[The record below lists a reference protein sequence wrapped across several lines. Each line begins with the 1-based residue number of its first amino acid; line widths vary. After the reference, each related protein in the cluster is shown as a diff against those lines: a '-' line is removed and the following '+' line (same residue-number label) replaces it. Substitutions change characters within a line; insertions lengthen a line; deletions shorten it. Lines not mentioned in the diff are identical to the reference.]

1 MTPAQAERCDL
12 LIVGAGPAGLAAAR
26 AAAPGGGRIVLIDD
40 NLAPG
45 GQIWRHGPGVH
56 LPAQAQALRAAVAAC
71 TNVAVWTGTRVL
83 AATAPDELLLDQPH
97 RTVRLRWQRL
107 ILCTGARELLLPFP
121 GWTLPGVTGA
131 GGLQALIKA
140 GWPVAGERVVVA
152 GTGPLLLAVASTA
165 AQAGAQVV
173 GVIEQAPVMRL
184 ARLAL
189 GLARWPA
196 KLAQALTL
204 APRHYRTG
212 AVVAAA
218 LGDRQLEAVQLRLG
232 LQPDAATRTVAC
244 DRLACGYGLVP
255 NVQLGQLL
263 GCALD
268 SATGHAPALRVDG
281 LQATTRQRV
290 WAAGECTGIGGSE
303 LALAEGT
310 IAGLCAS
317 DQTDAA
323 RSWQHRRDRWQAFA
337 GRIAQAFALDPAL
350 QTLPEPD
357 TLVCRCEDVPWRAV
371 QAHAGWTEA
380 KLQTRCGMGACQGRV
395 CGAALQVLKGWTPPA
410 PRMPLVPAAIGSL
423 AGAGWDNALPVD
435 TGCGSGSAA
444 IHQAP
449 PS

>member
-1 MTPAQAERCDL
+1 MTPVQAEHCDL

-26 AAAPGGGRIVLIDD
+26 AAAGGGARLVLIDD
-40 NLAPG
+40 NPAPG
-45 GQIWRHGPGVH
+45 GQIWRDGPGVQ
-56 LPAQAQALRAAVAAC
+56 LPPQAQALRAAVARCA
-71 TNVAVWTGTRVL
+71 NVAVWTGTRVL
-83 AATAPDELLLDQPH
+83 AATAPDELLLEQPH
-97 RTVRLRWQRL
+97 RTVRLRWTRL

-131 GGLQALIKA
+131 GGLQALIKS

-152 GTGPLLLAVASTA
+152 GSGPLLLAAASTA
-165 AQAGAQVV
+165 ARAGARVV
-173 GVIEQAPVMRL
+173 GVIEQAPAWPL
-184 ARLAL
+184 ARLVL
-189 GLARWPA
+189 SLARWPG
-196 KLAQALTL
+196 KLAQAATL
-204 APRHYRTG
+204 ASRRYRPG
-212 AVVAAA
+212 AVVTAA
-218 LGDRQLEAVQLRLG
+218 LGSQRVEAVQLRLG
-232 LQPDAATRTVAC
+232 REPEAPTRTLDC

-255 NVQLGQLL
+255 NIQLGQLL
-263 GCALD
+263 GCALTP
-268 SATGHAPALRVDG
+268 ATGRAPALRVDA
-281 LQATTRQRV
+281 LQATTRPGV

-303 LALAEGT
+303 LAQAEGT

-323 RSWQHRRDRWQAFA
+323 RRWQGRRDRWRAFA
-337 GRIAQAFALDPAL
+337 VRIEQAFALTAGLQAL
-350 QTLPEPD
+350 PQPD

-371 QAHAGWTEA
+371 QPHDGWTEA

-395 CGAALQVLKGWTPPA
+395 CGAALQVLKGWPPPA
-410 PRMPLVPAAIGSL
+410 PRVPLVPAAIGSL